1 MEEILKE
8 LDSVFQLISGI
19 PVTYDSVDTMA
30 VARSKLRR
38 VYAELKNKYAEE
50 HDEKTKGAEA

>member
-19 PVTYDSVDTMA
+19 PVTHDAVDTMA

-38 VYAELKNKYAEE
+38 VYAGLKNKYEKE
-50 HDEKTKGAEA
+50 HDKNTKGAET